1 MTTSASLNA
10 FLQCW
15 GHIGH
20 VQRSRMDLK
29 HRDNLEHS
37 RTGKQNRDRGN
48 AETQRRTKHPMIT
61 QIQEKVSGRRVLC
74 KEFSSVTAYGERR
87 CFCGRWVNHLY
98 YLQTRKGKNTNSS
111 DFKQTRSV
119 KMRKK
124 KETVNNIFIHFV
136 SFSLEMK
143 KKSLVM
149 FLFFFLMTVLMWG
162 CEWGWC
168 ECSLG
173 RCWGGGIPLPT
184 KRKKNSPNFSL
195 KKVFPRNISSHAST
209 LCIATGVWQ

>member
-98 YLQTRKGKNTNSS
+98 YLQTLKGKNTNSS

-173 RCWGGGIPLPT
+173 RCWGGGSPSPQ
-184 KRKKNSPNFSL
+184 KEKKNPQISP
-195 KKVFPRNISSHAST
+195 
-209 LCIATGVWQ
+209 

>member
-61 QIQEKVSGRRVLC
+61 QIQETVSGRRVLC

-149 FLFFFLMTVLMWG
+149 FLFFFFNDCAHVRLWVRLVWVQS
-162 CEWGWC
+162 W
-168 ECSLG
+168 SLL
-173 RCWGGGIPLPT
+173 RGGIPLPT